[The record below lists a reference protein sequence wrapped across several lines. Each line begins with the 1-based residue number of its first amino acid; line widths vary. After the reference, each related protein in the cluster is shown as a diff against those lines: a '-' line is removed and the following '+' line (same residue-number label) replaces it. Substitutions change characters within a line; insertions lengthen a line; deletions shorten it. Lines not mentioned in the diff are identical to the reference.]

1 MKRESATDK
10 DPQCRNTLRL
20 PKRSGKPGTA
30 PLCTEEQ
37 ADTSYRTRFALVKR
51 SDELSTQPRASLS
64 VILHFLR
71 FSWAAK
77 FHRDLLLLLLL
88 HVSAELSVHP
98 LPDSYQLAV
107 WEQKCAEDV
116 KRRAETEKLK

>member
-10 DPQCRNTLRL
+10 DPQCRNTRRL
-20 PKRSGKPGTA
+20 PKPSGKPGTA
-30 PLCTEEQ
+30 PLGTEEQ
-37 ADTSYRTRFALVKR
+37 ADTSYTTRFALVKR

-64 VILHFLR
+64 VILHFVR

-77 FHRDLLLLLLL
+77 FHRDLLLLLL
-88 HVSAELSVHP
+88 HVSAELPVHP

-107 WEQKCAEDV
+107 WEQKRAEDV